1 MLLIVGL
8 GNPGT
13 EYESTRHNVGWWV
26 LDLLRTKLTGLN
38 LRLFCYSRVYELKHD
53 VLKSDTD
60 LIVYPHTYMNNSG
73 KAVKC
78 LFEPG
83 MDLLV
88 IHDDLDLAVGKVRAR
103 FGGSSAGHKGVS
115 SIIDAL
121 GTDSFWRVKVGIG
134 RPSLKEEVINYV
146 LSAPQKN
153 EKEVLVKVADYVA
166 DQLCLLIT
174 ERSFSRF
181 QQNVNSFNPNE
192 NN

>member
-8 GNPGT
+8 GNPGI
-13 EYESTRHNVGWWV
+13 EYERTRHNIGWWV

-38 LRLFCYSRVYELKHD
+38 LRLLCYSRVYELKH
-53 VLKSDTD
+53 VLKKEVDF
-60 LIVYPHTYMNNSG
+60 IVYPLTYMNNSG

-78 LFEPG
+78 LYEPR
-83 MDLLV
+83 MDLVV
-88 IHDDLDLAVGKVRAR
+88 IHDDLDLTVGKTRVR

-134 RPSLKEEVINYV
+134 RPFSKQEVINYV
-146 LSAPQKN
+146 LGEPQKN
-153 EKEVLVKVADYVA
+153 EKEVLIRAADYIA

-174 ERSFSRF
+174 DRNFSRF
-181 QQNVNSFNPNE
+181 QQNINSFNSNE

>member
-8 GNPGT
+8 GNPGI
-13 EYESTRHNVGWWV
+13 EYEKTRHNIGWWV

-38 LRLFCYSRVYELKHD
+38 LRLLCYSRVYELKH
-53 VLKSDTD
+53 VLKKEVDF
-60 LIVYPHTYMNNSG
+60 IVYPLTYMNNSG

-78 LFEPG
+78 LYEPR
-83 MDLLV
+83 MDLVV
-88 IHDDLDLAVGKVRAR
+88 IHDDLDLVVGKTRVR

-134 RPSLKEEVINYV
+134 RPFSKQEVINYV
-146 LSAPQKN
+146 LGEPQKN
-153 EKEVLVKVADYVA
+153 EKEVLIRAADYIA
-166 DQLCLLIT
+166 DQLCFLIT
-174 ERSFSRF
+174 DRNFSRF
-181 QQNVNSFNPNE
+181 QQNINSFNSNE

>member
-8 GNPGT
+8 GNPGI
-13 EYESTRHNVGWWV
+13 EYEKTRHNIGWWV

-38 LRLFCYSRVYELKHD
+38 LRLLCYSRVYELKH
-53 VLKSDTD
+53 VLKKEVDF
-60 LIVYPHTYMNNSG
+60 IVYPLTYMNNSG

-78 LFEPG
+78 LYEPR
-83 MDLLV
+83 MDLVV
-88 IHDDLDLAVGKVRAR
+88 IHDDLDLTVGKTRVR

-134 RPSLKEEVINYV
+134 RPFSKQEVINYV
-146 LSAPQKN
+146 LGEPQKN
-153 EKEVLVKVADYVA
+153 EKEVLIRAADYIA
-166 DQLCLLIT
+166 DQLCFLIT
-174 ERSFSRF
+174 DRNFSRF
-181 QQNVNSFNPNE
+181 QQNINSFNSNE

>member
-8 GNPGT
+8 GNPGI
-13 EYESTRHNVGWWV
+13 EYEKTRHNIGWWV

-38 LRLFCYSRVYELKHD
+38 LRLLCYSRVYELKH
-53 VLKSDTD
+53 VLKKEVDF
-60 LIVYPHTYMNNSG
+60 IVYPLTYMNNSG

-78 LFEPG
+78 LYEPR
-83 MDLLV
+83 MDLVV
-88 IHDDLDLAVGKVRAR
+88 IHDDLDLTVGKTRVR

-134 RPSLKEEVINYV
+134 RPFSKQEVINYV
-146 LSAPQKN
+146 LGEPQKN
-153 EKEVLVKVADYVA
+153 EKEVLIRAADYIA

-174 ERSFSRF
+174 DRNFSRF
-181 QQNVNSFNPNE
+181 QQNINSFNSNE

>member
-8 GNPGT
+8 GNPGI
-13 EYESTRHNVGWWV
+13 EYERTRHNIGWWV

-38 LRLFCYSRVYELKHD
+38 LRLLCYSRVYELKH
-53 VLKSDTD
+53 VLKKEVDF
-60 LIVYPHTYMNNSG
+60 IVYPLTYMNNSG

-78 LFEPG
+78 LYEPR
-83 MDLLV
+83 MDLVV
-88 IHDDLDLAVGKVRAR
+88 IHDDLDLVVGKTRVR

-134 RPSLKEEVINYV
+134 RPFSKQEVINYV
-146 LSAPQKN
+146 LGEPQKN
-153 EKEVLVKVADYVA
+153 EKEVLIRAADYIA

-174 ERSFSRF
+174 DRNFSRF
-181 QQNVNSFNPNE
+181 QQNINSFNSNE

>member
-8 GNPGT
+8 GNPGI
-13 EYESTRHNVGWWV
+13 EYEKTRHNIGWWV

-38 LRLFCYSRVYELKHD
+38 LRLLCYSRVYELKH
-53 VLKSDTD
+53 VLKKEVDF
-60 LIVYPHTYMNNSG
+60 IVYPLTYMNNSG

-78 LFEPG
+78 LYEPR
-83 MDLLV
+83 MDLVV
-88 IHDDLDLAVGKVRAR
+88 IHDDLDLVVGKTRVR

-134 RPSLKEEVINYV
+134 RPFSKQEVINYV
-146 LSAPQKN
+146 LGEPQKN
-153 EKEVLVKVADYVA
+153 EKEVLIRAADYIA

-174 ERSFSRF
+174 DRNFSRF
-181 QQNVNSFNPNE
+181 QQNINSFNSNE